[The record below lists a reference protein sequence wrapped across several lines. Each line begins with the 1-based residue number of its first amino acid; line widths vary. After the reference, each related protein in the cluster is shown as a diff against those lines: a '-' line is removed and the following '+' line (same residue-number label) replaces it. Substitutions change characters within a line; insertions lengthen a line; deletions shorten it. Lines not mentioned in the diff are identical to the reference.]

1 MALDSDQPLSVL
13 EGRRFSFFPAIR
25 NVEHNEWTLENET
38 WSEFLAR
45 NVHEGEE
52 VWIPRGM
59 LGEISSTDSPVLIVG
74 LQREL
79 EYKAGS
85 VFPYRNPV
93 VQMPSSP
100 KVREAARAGTERPPP
115 PSRASSTESQGL
127 QLIGRA
133 LLIGLAVCLVF
144 ILFAFEGARRPF
156 TALFREDS
164 STADQR
170 YLALSRF
177 DHYHDVTI
185 KLGKPEREQWLGK
198 EETELQFQAL
208 WYPSRSYVVI
218 LMGGTRSEV
227 RYAGTLH
234 DPSRK
239 VLDSARLSGGGDT
252 SSLMKNLP
260 KF

>member
-1 MALDSDQPLSVL
+1 MALASDQSLNVL

-25 NVEHNEWTLENET
+25 SVEHNEWTLTNET
-38 WSEFLAR
+38 WSEFLAH
-45 NVHEGEE
+45 NVHGGEE

-74 LQREL
+74 LRREL

-85 VFPYRNPV
+85 VFPYRSQV
-93 VQMPSSP
+93 VQMPSSS
-100 KVREAARAGTERPPP
+100 KAREAAQPSTVRPSP
-115 PSRASSTESQGL
+115 PSRASSTESQSL
-127 QLIGRA
+127 QLIGRT

-156 TALFREDS
+156 TALFRADS

-170 YLALSRF
+170 YLALSRS

-185 KLGKPEREQWLGK
+185 KLGRPEREQWLSK
-198 EETELQFQAL
+198 EEAELQFQAL

-218 LMGGTRSEV
+218 LMGGTRNEV
-227 RYAGTLH
+227 RYSGTLH

-239 VLDSARLSGGGDT
+239 VLDSARLAGGGDT

-260 KF
+260 EF